1 MKKLVLVL
9 GFCVAMLLSGC
20 TQKKVEKEPEEFS
33 FKLTWNVFGVSSYDS
48 KTGELIKSSDATHPE
63 DYTTECFLTEE
74 EMDEIYE
81 LIKELDMESYPEKYD
96 PFKGEMSTPSQTLI
110 LQACIDGEEMIIRA
124 EDISLSD
131 RAGNKKGQKFL
142 DTCDTI
148 SRMLMDSEEWEAL
161 PEYEFLYE

>member
-1 MKKLVLVL
+1 MKKLLL
-9 GFCVAMLLSGC
+9 TIGFCVAMLLTAC
-20 TQKKVEKEPEEFS
+20 TQEKAEKEPEEFS

-48 KTGELIKSSDATHPE
+48 KTGELIKSSDATYPE
-63 DYTTECFLTEE
+63 DYTTSYFLTEE
-74 EMDEIYE
+74 ELDEVYE
-81 LIKELDMESYPEKYD
+81 LIMDLDMESYPEEYD

-110 LQACIDGEEMIIRA
+110 LEACIGGEKMIIRA

-148 SRMLMDSEEWEAL
+148 SRMLMDTEEWKAL
-161 PEYEFLYE
+161 PEYEFLYD